1 MVEACPTLLDDAAL
15 AVLERRIDE
24 WLAAIAAGWL
34 PVEAIE
40 RGEGDERR
48 WYVRMRGEDKD
59 FTTVWLTLGQRTL
72 RYETYVMPAPEEND
86 AALYEHLLR
95 RNERLVGA
103 HFSIGIEDAVFLRG
117 ELPVDALSEAELDR
131 VIGTL
136 YATVEQCFQALLR
149 IGFAEP
155 FQLISSSPER
165 PGSSRRFPTSP
176 SRDDPD
182 LSMSATRSAKRNAN
196 LRCRTR

>member
-1 MVEACPTLLDDAAL
+1 MTDVYDDSALDAL
-15 AVLERRIDE
+15 EGEIDD
-24 WLAAIAAGWL
+24 WLASIAATSL

-48 WYVRMRGEDKD
+48 WYVRLRGEDKD

-72 RYETYVMPAPEEND
+72 RYETYVMPAPEEN
-86 AALYEHLLR
+86 AAELYEHLLR

-117 ELPVDALSEAELDR
+117 EVGVAALNEAELDR

-136 YATVEQCFQALLR
+136 YATVEQTFQALLR
-149 IGFAEP
+149 IGFA
-155 FQLISSSPER
+155 
-165 PGSSRRFPTSP
+165 SRF
-176 SRDDPD
+176 
-182 LSMSATRSAKRNAN
+182 A
-196 LRCRTR
+196 

>member
-1 MVEACPTLLDDAAL
+1 VSDALDDAAL

-34 PVEAIE
+34 PGEAIE

-48 WYVRMRGEDKD
+48 WYIRLRGEDKD

-86 AALYEHLLR
+86 GALYEHLLR

-117 ELPVDALSEAELDR
+117 ELPVESVTEAELDR

-149 IGFAEP
+149 IGFA
-155 FQLISSSPER
+155 
-165 PGSSRRFPTSP
+165 SRF
-176 SRDDPD
+176 
-182 LSMSATRSAKRNAN
+182 A
-196 LRCRTR
+196 

>member
-1 MVEACPTLLDDAAL
+1 MAGGD
-15 AVLERRIDE
+15 RRR
-24 WLAAIAAGWL
+24 WL

-86 AALYEHLLR
+86 GALYEHLLR
-95 RNERLVGA
+95 RNERLVGV

-117 ELPVDALSEAELDR
+117 ELP
-131 VIGTL
+131 
-136 YATVEQCFQALLR
+136 
-149 IGFAEP
+149 
-155 FQLISSSPER
+155 
-165 PGSSRRFPTSP
+165 SRR
-176 SRDDPD
+176 
-182 LSMSATRSAKRNAN
+182 
-196 LRCRTR
+196 